1 MKTST
6 FIKLI
11 ALTIAVMM
19 CAVTFTACA
28 LPGSSKAKYQEAY
41 DKLEAGDYEAAYA
54 LFTELGD
61 YKDAAKEAAY
71 FRYIPTNHYVE
82 YVSEEETD
90 TITYTVTLN
99 AQNLPATV
107 VEEYGSGLKH
117 TCAFTYN
124 ELGYVTRR
132 ECSDTEGT
140 TTLYE
145 ATYDANGNLL
155 HETRTDADGNVSEFD
170 GTYNDQGQLLTVVTQ
185 NAPDYYDSY
194 VCTYDAEGRESK
206 GVYVYEN
213 ETHVEEFTYDAQ
225 GKLLK
230 KTWAIEGGEVYS
242 IYDYQY
248 DEKGRLHQILFTE
261 DGEDGGYRKLTY
273 NDKDQLITEHV
284 FYTFGYEF
292 TYNYEYDEQGSVIK
306 MMYSH
311 TELESGTYSDVTES
325 SYKLVYLPFDY
336 SEDEWQELCD
346 STQCWN
352 STHYY

>member
-1 MKTST
+1 M
-6 FIKLI
+6 
-11 ALTIAVMM
+11 
-19 CAVTFTACA
+19 
-28 LPGSSKAKYQEAY
+28 
-41 DKLEAGDYEAAYA
+41 
-54 LFTELGD
+54 
-61 YKDAAKEAAY
+61 
-71 FRYIPTNHYVE
+71 
-82 YVSEEETD
+82 
-90 TITYTVTLN
+90 TLN

-117 TCAFTYN
+117 TCTFTYN

-194 VCTYDAEGRESK
+194 ACTYDAEGRESK
-206 GVYVYEN
+206 TVYVYN
-213 ETHVEEFTYDAQ
+213 GETHIEESTYDAQ

-248 DEKGRLHQILFTE
+248 DEKGRLDKILFTE
-261 DGEDGGYRKLTY
+261 EGEDGGYRKLTY

-292 TYNYEYDEQGSVIK
+292 TYNYEYDAHGNVIK
-306 MMYSH
+306 TTYSH
-311 TELESGTYSDVTES
+311 TDLEDGTYSDVTES
-325 SYKLVYLPFDY
+325 TYKLVYLPFDY
-336 SEDEWQELCD
+336 DEDEWQELCD

>member
-1 MKTST
+1 MKKST
-6 FIKLI
+6 FTKLI

-117 TCAFTYN
+117 TCTFTYN

-194 VCTYDAEGRESK
+194 TCTYDAEGRESK
-206 GVYVYEN
+206 FVYEYKDETIIEETTYN
-213 ETHVEEFTYDAQ
+213 EAGEISKITWTTDGDGDDARTTY
-225 GKLLK
+225 
-230 KTWAIEGGEVYS
+230 EYS
-242 IYDYQY
+242 Y
-248 DEKGRLHQILFTE
+248 DEKGRLAEILFTE
-261 DGEDGGYRKLTY
+261 NGEDSGFRRVTF
-273 NDKDQLITEHV
+273 NDKDQMITEHV
-284 FYTFGYEF
+284 FYTFGYEYTNNF
-292 TYNYEYDEQGSVIK
+292 EYDECGNVIR
-306 MMYSH
+306 
-311 TELESGTYSDVTES
+311 TTYTNPDSTIGNDVTES
-325 SYKLVYLPFDY
+325 EYKLVYIPFEY
-336 SEDEWQELCD
+336 TEEEWVEICD
-346 STQCWN
+346 STQCQDL
-352 STHYY
+352 THWL